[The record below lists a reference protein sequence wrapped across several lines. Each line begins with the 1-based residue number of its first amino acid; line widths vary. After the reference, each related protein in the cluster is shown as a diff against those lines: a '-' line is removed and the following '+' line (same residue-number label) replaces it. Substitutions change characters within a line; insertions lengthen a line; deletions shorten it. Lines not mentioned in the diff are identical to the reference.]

1 MAKSF
6 GALLTKP
13 TPLASEI
20 ATPKRNKSGA
30 GRPTNSP
37 KGEQLI
43 PFHIDDDLLSPL
55 DLEVVKRNFERGK
68 SSSSRREVINEALR
82 AFLKIEKA

>member
-13 TPLASEI
+13 ATPVPEVTA
-20 ATPKRNKSGA
+20 PKRNKSGA

-43 PFHIDDDLLSPL
+43 PFHIDDDLLGPL

-82 AFLKIEKA
+82 AFLKVEKG